1 MESVNTRMANTLL
14 LESARVRRQE
24 KTVVDRLSVCF
35 LNVPV
40 NLIVL
45 TCETSTLG
53 CGEHLRHLSV
63 LLAAKHN
70 VNTQTRRVIVDN
82 TSPLHKCE
90 K

>member
-14 LESARVRRQE
+14 LESARVRRLE

-45 TCETSTLG
+45 TCETGTLG

-70 VNTQTRRVIVDN
+70 VNT
-82 TSPLHKCE
+82 
-90 K
+90 